1 MGRVQIPSEQ
11 QQQQASVMEMAKLGG
26 RLSRA
31 GSGSTVRNLKS
42 AAVRINLTCT
52 RVRVSPAQG
61 KRRQP
66 NHRIT
71 IHHQRQKDRFC
82 LDWTLYRES
91 GDDSTVSYLTSL
103 SIVPSQ
109 LHSQAPQ
116 AAPISPQA
124 THITPNAYHAFAYR
138 HRACVSGASATTLS
152 TNPPR
157 ALDWPPIL
165 QSAAFRFQS
174 FQTRPASHHLSNPM
188 QRDLITAA
196 RLCKRRGGDDKLAT
210 MRSS

>member
-1 MGRVQIPSEQ
+1 
-11 QQQQASVMEMAKLGG
+11 MAKLGG

-82 LDWTLYRES
+82 LDWTLCRES
-91 GDDSTVSYLTSL
+91 GDDSTVSHLTLIVDCSQPAPFAGTASSTHFTASIPYHNRMHITHSHIDIALVSPALPRPLYLL
-103 SIVPSQ
+103 ILLVHLIGHPFCSQ
-109 LHSQAPQ
+109 PPFAFKAFKLDQ
-116 AAPISPQA
+116 QA
-124 THITPNAYHAFAYR
+124 TTSQIPCSVT
-138 HRACVSGASATTLS
+138 SS
-152 TNPPR
+152 PPPDC
-157 ALDWPPIL
+157 AKGVVVMT
-165 QSAAFRFQS
+165 S
-174 FQTRPASHHLSNPM
+174 
-188 QRDLITAA
+188 
-196 RLCKRRGGDDKLAT
+196 
-210 MRSS
+210 

>member
-1 MGRVQIPSEQ
+1 MLGACSRESRTRGGGVGSNGSSANSEQ
-11 QQQQASVMEMAKLGG
+11 QQQAVMEMAKLGG

-82 LDWTLYRES
+82 LDWTLCRES
-91 GDDSTVSYLTSL
+91 GDDSTVTYLTLIVGCSQPAPFAGTASSTHFTA
-103 SIVPSQ
+103 SIPYHIES
-109 LHSQAPQ
+109 
-116 AAPISPQA
+116 ISR
-124 THITPNAYHAFAYR
+124 IR
-138 HRACVSGASATTLS
+138 IS
-152 TNPPR
+152 T
-157 ALDWPPIL
+157 
-165 QSAAFRFQS
+165 S
-174 FQTRPASHHLSNPM
+174 
-188 QRDLITAA
+188 
-196 RLCKRRGGDDKLAT
+196 RLCLRRFRDH
-210 MRSS
+210 SIY

>member
-124 THITPNAYHAFAYR
+124 SHITIECISR
-138 HRACVSGASATTLS
+138 IRIS
-152 TNPPR
+152 T
-157 ALDWPPIL
+157 
-165 QSAAFRFQS
+165 S
-174 FQTRPASHHLSNPM
+174 
-188 QRDLITAA
+188 
-196 RLCKRRGGDDKLAT
+196 RLCLRRFRDH
-210 MRSS
+210 SIY